1 MKVAVIGAGSWGTAL
16 AHLLGVT
23 GSEVRIWARKEE
35 VIRGIN
41 EQHRNVRYLSSQEL
55 SHNIT
60 AYGTFAECV
69 DGAEAVAVVT
79 PSKIM
84 RSVARELAGLVA
96 QDTPVVL
103 CCKGVEEGTGLLPV
117 EVFAEEMGNQSRFA
131 VLAGPN
137 HAEEVISCVP
147 SATVIASESPETAE
161 LFQNLFVTPSFRTY
175 TSSDVVGVEVCS
187 ACKNVIAIAVG
198 ISYGI
203 GLGDNTGAFLMTR
216 GQAEM
221 SRLVY
226 ALGGDP
232 MTCMGLAGTGDLIA
246 TCMSHHSRNR
256 CFGEFL
262 AEGRTLDEY
271 IEMTHMVVEG
281 SLACKTLLPLAE
293 RHGVDLPIAQAV
305 RAVVWEKGDIGVFTE
320 TLLGRPLREEFYG
333 LE

>member
-23 GSEVRIWARKEE
+23 GSDVRIWARKEE
-35 VIRGIN
+35 VVRGIN
-41 EQHRNVRYLSSQEL
+41 EQHRNVRYLSDQLL
-55 SHNIT
+55 SENIKAFNT
-60 AYGTFAECV
+60 LEEALDGV
-69 DGAEAVAVVT
+69 DAVTVVT

-84 RSVARELAGLVA
+84 RPIATELAKLV
-96 QDTPVVL
+96 DENTPVIL
-103 CCKGVEEGTGLLPV
+103 CCKGVEEGTGLLPI
-117 EVFAEEMGNQSRFA
+117 EVFSEVMGNLERFA
-131 VLAGPN
+131 VLSGPN

-147 SATVIASESPETAE
+147 SATVIASNSWDTAE
-161 LFQNLFVTPSFRTY
+161 LFQELFATPSFRTY
-175 TSSDVVGVEVCS
+175 TSGDMIGVEVCA

-203 GLGDNTGAFLMTR
+203 GLGDNTCAFLMTR

-221 SRLVY
+221 SRLVK

-262 AEGRTLDEY
+262 ASGRTLDEY

-293 RHGVDLPIAQAV
+293 RYGVEMPIVEAV
-305 RAVVWEKGDIGVFTE
+305 REAVWENGDVNEFAAMF
-320 TLLGRPLREEFYG
+320 LGRPLRKEFYG
-333 LE
+333 LK